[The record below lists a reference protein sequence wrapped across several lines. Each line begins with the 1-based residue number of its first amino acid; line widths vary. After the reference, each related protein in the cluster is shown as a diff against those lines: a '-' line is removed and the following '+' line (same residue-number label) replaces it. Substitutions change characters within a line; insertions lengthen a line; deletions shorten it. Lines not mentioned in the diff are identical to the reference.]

1 MNRNLVPMTQLI
13 ESISMGPFGSD
24 IKTEC
29 FVNTGVPVLNGG
41 NLTTIRMNDDSFNFV
56 TKEKA
61 NSLSKSIARRGDIV
75 VTHRGTLGQLSYI
88 PEDSQYEEY
97 LISQS
102 QFRVTLNTDLVDP
115 IYFAYYFHSPE
126 GQKRLLSFAN
136 YVGVPA
142 LASATTNFRN
152 LEFPLISLVE
162 QKEIVNKILCIE
174 NKIRNNT
181 SICSDLESMA
191 KLLYDYWFMQ
201 FDFPDE
207 NGRPYKSSGGK
218 MVWNDELKREI
229 PEGWEVQPLSHF
241 IAYSKN
247 GDWGNEKSK
256 KTSDICVNCFRGAD
270 FASITNDYH
279 MTAPVRYISAKN
291 KDRLLADGDLV
302 TEISGGSPT
311 QATGRIGY
319 INKGFLDRSENDMT
333 CSNFCKAFTPYD
345 KSYQYWLYQ
354 TWKFLY
360 DIGAMLNYESKTTGI
375 KNLMFDEFVT
385 WNKVPEPNRELALL
399 YQKESDLYYGKIQS
413 LLIENQELASL
424 RDFVLPML
432 MNGQIKIE
440 DVKAS

>member
-13 ESISMGPFGSD
+13 ERISMGPFGSD

-29 FVNTGVPVLNGG
+29 FVNAGVPVLNGG

-61 NSLSKSIARRGDIV
+61 NSLSNSIARRGDIV
-75 VTHRGTLGQLSYI
+75 VTHRETLGQLSYI

-102 QFRVTLNTDLVDP
+102 QFCVTLNTDLVDP

-142 LASATTNFRN
+142 LASATTNFKN
-152 LEFPLISLVE
+152 LEFPLIPLGE

-229 PEGWEVQPLSHF
+229 PEGWKVTKFGDVVSMGNG
-241 IAYSKN
+241 INYSKDVI
-247 GDWGNEKSK
+247 GDKVYKIVNVRNITGSSLVMNEY
-256 KTSDICVNCFRGAD
+256 D
-270 FASITNDYH
+270 FD
-279 MTAPVRYISAKN
+279 
-291 KDRLLADGDLV
+291 
-302 TEISGGSPT
+302 EISLPKRQAEKYIVNDNSILIARSGTPGAVRLIYGSPIDIVYCGFIINALPYSNVFRLYYAYALKQYEGTNATKTGGSILQNVSQETLAGVSLCLP
-311 QATGRIGY
+311 
-319 INKGFLDRSENDMT
+319 NENIVKLF
-333 CSNFCKAFTPYD
+333 NE
-345 KSYQYWLYQ
+345 QVNNIL
-354 TWKFLY
+354 
-360 DIGAMLNYESKTTGI
+360 E
-375 KNLMFDEFVT
+375 
-385 WNKVPEPNRELALL
+385 
-399 YQKESDLYYGKIQS
+399 KIHAV
-413 LLIENQELASL
+413 IDENQELASL
-424 RDFVLPML
+424 RDFLLPML